1 MTSIIG
7 TVLDKRYEII
17 EIVGSGGMA
26 TVYRAKDLILN
37 RMVAVKILKRELSN
51 DEDFVMKFEKESQS
65 AASLSHPNIVNIFD
79 VGLDQGMHYII
90 MELVTGNTLR
100 DYLNKMNGFMKE
112 EAVINITLQ
121 IASAL
126 NNAHQNNIIHR
137 DIKSQ
142 NILVNEQGS
151 IKVADFG
158 IARAT
163 TKSTIVNTKEVV
175 GSVHYTSP
183 EQARGG
189 YVDERSDIYSLGIL
203 MYELTTKEL
212 PYVADTPVA
221 VALKHLKDELPDLRL
236 VNDQISEGLVSI
248 IHKATQKDLNMRYQ
262 SVSEMIEDLKHV
274 RNDKHYVVE
283 EHIYLN
289 DETMVLPKITEEDIM
304 NHQLKKQN
312 QNHSAKGKMPKNSSE
327 DEQKNMKRKKG
338 GKKAPVN
345 KLNATLV
352 VLAAL
357 LLSLL
362 VFSVFAINKIQDM
375 FKTEI
380 VLMPYVTGLP
390 SEEAIRILNEKGLI
404 ADTTEKRFDNTVEQ
418 GHVIS
423 QSLPEGEELKEGYT
437 INLVISNGPVLVTT
451 PNVLHQTL
459 QKATVMIEN
468 VGLTIGEPTYEFDDL
483 PAGMIIQQTPKA
495 GVKVK
500 EGETVEIVI
509 SQGVKITTVLIPNL
523 AGNTLAEAEKALK
536 DLGLKVGKVEELSSE
551 DVEKGLVISNAGVGS
566 EAKQGASVNLS
577 ISTGP
582 DSTDPQVDP
591 TTGAELTS
599 RLFVIPTDTFI
610 NDPEAIKVEMVQG
623 EVTTVVYEKTHAKD
637 EKEVKFTIKGTGS
650 AVINIYFSGQLV
662 STQYVEF

>member
-7 TVLDKRYEII
+7 TILDKRYEIM
-17 EIVGSGGMA
+17 ENVGSGGMA

-37 RMVAVKILKRELSN
+37 RMVAVKILKSELSN
-51 DEDFVMKFEKESQS
+51 DEEFVTKFEKESQS

-79 VGLDQGMHYII
+79 VGLDQGMHYIV

-100 DYLNKMNGFMKE
+100 DYLNKMHGFMRE
-112 EAVINITLQ
+112 EAVINISLQ

-189 YVDERSDIYSLGIL
+189 YVDARSDIYSLGIL
-203 MYELTTKEL
+203 MYELATKEL

-221 VALKHLKDELPDLRL
+221 VALKHLKDEMPDIRL
-236 VNDQISEGLVSI
+236 INNQISEGLISI
-248 IHKATQKDLNMRYQ
+248 IHKATQKDLSMRYQ

-274 RNDKHYVVE
+274 RNDKNYIVE

-304 NHQLKKQN
+304 NHQIKKQQKKTLDESRTKPKS
-312 QNHSAKGKMPKNSSE
+312 QNN
-327 DEQKNMKRKKG
+327 KKP
-338 GKKAPVN
+338 PVN

-362 VFSVFAINKIQDM
+362 VFSVFAVNKIQDM
-375 FKTEI
+375 FKSEI
-380 VLMPYVTGLP
+380 VLMPSVTGMA
-390 SEEAIRILNEKGLI
+390 SEEAIRILNENGLI
-404 ADTTEKRFDNTVEQ
+404 ADTTEKRFNNEVEQ
-418 GHVIS
+418 DHVIS
-423 QSLPEGEELKEGYT
+423 QSIPEGEELKEGFT
-437 INLVISNGPVLVTT
+437 VSLVISNGPVLATI
-451 PNVLHQTL
+451 PNVVHQDL

-468 VGLTIGEPTYEFDDL
+468 AGLSVGETDYKFNDL
-483 PAGMIIQQTPKA
+483 PAGMIIEQTPKA
-495 GVKVK
+495 GMQIG
-500 EGETVEIVI
+500 EGKSVDLVI
-509 SQGVKITTVLIPNL
+509 SQGVKITTVLIPSL
-523 AGNTLAEAEKALK
+523 AGKTLQEAETALN
-536 DLGLKVGKVEELSSE
+536 DLGLKVGSVEESYSE
-551 DVEKGLVISNAGVGS
+551 EVEKGRIISNENVGS
-566 EAKQGASVNLS
+566 EAKQGASVNLTLS
-577 ISTGP
+577 LGVEGAT
-582 DSTDPQVDP
+582 TDPG
-591 TTGAELTS
+591 TTTNPNVQMTS

-610 NDPEAIKVEMVQG
+610 NDPESIKVEMVQG
-623 EVTTVVYEKTHAKD
+623 DVTTIVYEKTHAKD

>member
-7 TVLDKRYEII
+7 TVLDKRYEIM
-17 EIVGSGGMA
+17 ENVGSGGMA

-37 RMVAVKILKRELSN
+37 RMVAVKILKSELST
-51 DEDFVMKFEKESQS
+51 DEEFVMKFEKESQS

-79 VGLDQGMHYII
+79 VGLDQGMHYIV

-100 DYLNKMNGFMKE
+100 DYLNKMHGFMRE
-112 EAVINITLQ
+112 EAVINISLQ

-189 YVDERSDIYSLGIL
+189 YVDARSDIYSLGIL
-203 MYELTTKEL
+203 MYELATKEL

-221 VALKHLKDELPDLRL
+221 VALKHLKDEMPDIRL
-236 VNDQISEGLVSI
+236 INNQISEGLISI

-274 RNDKHYVVE
+274 RNDKNYIVE

-304 NHQLKKQN
+304 NHQIKKQQKKTLEESRSKSKTPN
-312 QNHSAKGKMPKNSSE
+312 KN
-327 DEQKNMKRKKG
+327 KP
-338 GKKAPVN
+338 PVN

-362 VFSVFAINKIQDM
+362 VFSVFAVNKIQDM

-380 VLMPYVTGLP
+380 VLMPSVTGMA
-390 SEEAIRILNEKGLI
+390 SEEAIRILNENGLI
-404 ADTTEKRFDNTVEQ
+404 ADTTEKRFNNNVEQ
-418 GHVIS
+418 DHVIS
-423 QSLPEGEELKEGYT
+423 QSIPEGEELKEGFT
-437 INLVISNGPVLVTT
+437 VSLVISNGPVLATI
-451 PNVLHQTL
+451 PNVIHQDL

-468 VGLTIGEPTYEFDDL
+468 AGLSVGETDYKFNDL
-483 PAGMIIQQTPKA
+483 PAGMIIEQTPKA
-495 GVKVK
+495 GMQIG
-500 EGETVEIVI
+500 EGKSVDLVI
-509 SQGVKITTVLIPNL
+509 SQGVKITTVLIPSL
-523 AGNTLAEAEKALK
+523 AGKTLQEAETALN
-536 DLGLKVGKVEELSSE
+536 DLGLKVGSVEEVYSDE
-551 DVEKGLVISNAGVGS
+551 VEKGRLISNENVGS
-566 EAKQGASVNLS
+566 EAKQGASVNLTVS
-577 ISTGP
+577 LGP
-582 DSTDPQVDP
+582 EVATTDPG
-591 TTGAELTS
+591 TTTNPNVQMTS
-599 RLFVIPTDTFI
+599 RLFIIPTDTFI
-610 NDPEAIKVEMVQG
+610 NDPESIKVEMVQG
-623 EVTTVVYEKTHAKD
+623 DVTTVVYEKTHAKD

-650 AVINIYFSGQLV
+650 AVVNIYFSGQLV

>member
-7 TVLDKRYEII
+7 TILDKRYEIM
-17 EIVGSGGMA
+17 ENVGSGGMA

-37 RMVAVKILKRELSN
+37 RMVAVKILKSELSN
-51 DEDFVMKFEKESQS
+51 DEEFVTKFEKESQS

-79 VGLDQGMHYII
+79 VGLDQGMHYIV

-100 DYLNKMNGFMKE
+100 DYLNKMHGFMRE
-112 EAVINITLQ
+112 EAVINISLQ

-189 YVDERSDIYSLGIL
+189 YVDARSDIYSLGIL
-203 MYELTTKEL
+203 MYELATKEL

-221 VALKHLKDELPDLRL
+221 VALKHLKDEMPDIRL
-236 VNDQISEGLVSI
+236 INNQISEGLISI
-248 IHKATQKDLNMRYQ
+248 IHKATQKDLSMRYQ

-274 RNDKHYVVE
+274 RNDKNYIVE
-283 EHIYLN
+283 EHSYLN

-304 NHQLKKQN
+304 NHQIIKQQKKTLDESRTKPKSQN
-312 QNHSAKGKMPKNSSE
+312 N
-327 DEQKNMKRKKG
+327 KKP
-338 GKKAPVN
+338 PVN

-362 VFSVFAINKIQDM
+362 VFSVFAVNKIQDM
-375 FKTEI
+375 FKSEI
-380 VLMPYVTGLP
+380 VLMPSVTGMA
-390 SEEAIRILNEKGLI
+390 SEEAIRILNENGLI
-404 ADTTEKRFDNTVEQ
+404 ADTTEKRFNNEVEQ
-418 GHVIS
+418 DHVIS
-423 QSLPEGEELKEGYT
+423 QSIPEGEELKEGFT
-437 INLVISNGPVLVTT
+437 VSLVISNGPVLATI
-451 PNVLHQTL
+451 PNVVHQDL

-468 VGLTIGEPTYEFDDL
+468 AGLSVGETDYKFNDL
-483 PAGMIIQQTPKA
+483 PAGMIIEQTPKA
-495 GVKVK
+495 GMQIG
-500 EGETVEIVI
+500 EGKSVDLVI
-509 SQGVKITTVLIPNL
+509 SQGVKITTVLIPSL
-523 AGNTLAEAEKALK
+523 AGKTLQEAETALN
-536 DLGLKVGKVEELSSE
+536 DLGLKVGSVEESYSE
-551 DVEKGLVISNAGVGS
+551 EVEKGRIISNENVGS
-566 EAKQGASVNLS
+566 EAKQGASVNLTLS
-577 ISTGP
+577 LGVEGAT
-582 DSTDPQVDP
+582 TDPG
-591 TTGAELTS
+591 TTTNPNVQMTS

-610 NDPEAIKVEMVQG
+610 NDPESIKVEMVQG
-623 EVTTVVYEKTHAKD
+623 DVTTIVYEKTHAKD

>member
-17 EIVGSGGMA
+17 EVVGSGGMA

-37 RMVAVKILKRELSN
+37 RMVAVKILKRELST
-51 DEDFVMKFEKESQS
+51 DEEFVTKFEKESQS

-100 DYLNKMNGFMKE
+100 EYLNKMNGFMRE
-112 EAVINITLQ
+112 EAVINISLQ

-189 YVDERSDIYSLGIL
+189 FVDERSDIYSLGIL
-203 MYELTTKEL
+203 MYELATKEL

-221 VALKHLKDELPDLRL
+221 VALKHLKDEMPDIRL
-236 VNDQISEGLVSI
+236 VNEQISEGLVSI

-262 SVSEMIEDLKHV
+262 SVEELIEDLKHV

-304 NHQLKKQN
+304 NHQMKKQ
-312 QNHSAKGKMPKNSSE
+312 QNKAPNGRPQNPMPNGGT
-327 DEQKNMKRKKG
+327 NNVKK
-338 GKKAPVN
+338 KPPVN

-362 VFSVFAINKIQDM
+362 VFSIFAINKIQDM
-375 FKTEI
+375 FKTEM
-380 VLMPYVTGLP
+380 VLMPYVTGLT
-390 SEEAIRILNEKGLI
+390 SEEAIRILNENGLI
-404 ADTTEKRFDNTVEQ
+404 ADTTEKRFDNNVEQ
-418 GHVIS
+418 GYVIS
-423 QSLPEGEELKEGYT
+423 QSLPEGEELKEGFT
-437 INLVISNGPVLVTT
+437 VSLVISNGPVLATI
-451 PNVLHQTL
+451 PNVMHQTL

-468 VGLTIGEPTYEFDDL
+468 VGLTIGETSYEFDDL
-483 PAGMIIQQTPKA
+483 PVGMIIEQTPKA
-495 GVKVK
+495 GMQIG
-500 EGETVEIVI
+500 EGQTVDVVV
-509 SQGVKITTVLIPNL
+509 SQGVKITTVLVPNL
-523 AGNTLAEAEKALK
+523 SGKTLAEAEKELN
-536 DLGLKVGKVEELSSE
+536 DLGLKVGKTEELSNAE
-551 DVEKGLVISNAGVGS
+551 IEKGLVISNEQVGS
-566 EAKQGASVNLS
+566 EAKQGDSVNLS
-577 ISTGP
+577 ISKGP
-582 DSTDPQVDP
+582 DATGAEVDP
-591 TTGAELTS
+591 STGVELTS

-610 NDPEAIKVEMVQG
+610 NDPEAIKVDMVQG
-623 EVTTVVYEKTHAKD
+623 EVTTVVYEKTHTKD
-637 EKEVKFTIKGTGS
+637 EKEVKFTIKGAGS

>member
-51 DEDFVMKFEKESQS
+51 DEDFVSKFEKESQS

-79 VGLDQGMHYII
+79 VGLDQEMHYIV

-100 DYLNKMNGFMKE
+100 DYLNKMNGFMRE
-112 EAVINITLQ
+112 EAVINISLQ

-189 YVDERSDIYSLGIL
+189 FVDERSDIYSLGIL
-203 MYELTTKEL
+203 MYELATKEL

-221 VALKHLKDELPDLRL
+221 VALKHLKDELPDIRL
-236 VNDQISEGLVSI
+236 VNEQISEGLVSI

-262 SVSEMIEDLKHV
+262 SVGEMIEDLKHV

-304 NHQLKKQN
+304 NHQMKKQ
-312 QNHSAKGKMPKNSSE
+312 QQNSSSNGKIQKKIPE
-327 DEQKNMKRKKG
+327 REQKNMKNTKK
-338 GKKAPVN
+338 KPSVN

-362 VFSVFAINKIQDM
+362 VFSIFAINKIQDM
-375 FKTEI
+375 FKTEM
-380 VLMPYVTGLP
+380 VLMPLVTGLP
-390 SEEAIRILNEKGLI
+390 SEEAIRILNEEGLI
-404 ADTTEKRFDNTVEQ
+404 ADTTEKRFDNDVEQ
-418 GHVIS
+418 GYVIS
-423 QSLPEGEELKEGYT
+423 QSVPESEELKEGYT
-437 INLVISNGPVLVTT
+437 VNLVISNGPVLVTI

-468 VGLTIGEPTYEFDDL
+468 VGLTIGEPSYEFNDL
-483 PAGMIIQQTPKA
+483 PAGMIIDQTPKA
-495 GVKVK
+495 GMQIR
-500 EGETVEIVI
+500 EGETVDVVI

-523 AGNTLAEAEKALK
+523 AGKTLAEAEKALK
-536 DLGLKVGKVEELSSE
+536 DLGLKVGTVEELSNAE
-551 DVEKGLVISNAGVGS
+551 VEKGLVISNENVGS

-582 DSTDPQVDP
+582 EVIDPQVDP

-610 NDPEAIKVEMVQG
+610 NDPEVIKVELVQG
-623 EVTTVVYEKTHAKD
+623 EVTTVVYEKTHTKD
-637 EKEVKFTIKGTGS
+637 EKEVKFTIKGAGS
-650 AVINIYFSGQLV
+650 AVIYIYFSGQLV